1 MARKED
7 CTDTKKIEIAL
18 TLSGGGY
25 RAAIFHIG
33 VLSYLYHLKL
43 DDGSRLLDH
52 ITVMSTVSGGTITG
66 MLYLLSSLKEGSVPQ
81 HLANLYQKI
90 TENNLATLLLENVA
104 KRKNDSKL
112 SVIKELGNVY
122 DDVFFNG
129 LRLETLDEV
138 VQKHH
143 IHHYAAYA
151 TDISNALPFRFQI
164 ASDAFRG
171 VDSGNEAKCISKKEA
186 LNLRLADILAA
197 SSCFPIA
204 FEPINYPR
212 DFYDYLED
220 DEAAQSNIQ
229 TMLMDG
235 GIIDNQGVDYLIE
248 ANRQMVD
255 GGDENLKGIDLAIIS
270 DAASSSDELLEDKVS
285 PTSSLGSIFE
295 KAKKIFYWLFYPINW
310 LMSGLKFINVL
321 QLQYTCLALSLILI
335 GYSVYMLDDI
345 VTMTVAAIVGI
356 WLGAYSFL
364 ILALK
369 KLCPKG
375 LKKSTQYS
383 IPKNLI
389 WKISFHQY
397 YRIISKRYDS
407 FSKVVS
413 TVMMGH
419 IRRKNIE
426 MLSTNG
432 RWTNRFVIPCIS
444 TLATNSSWKEDDISK
459 ILMTEANALMAISD
473 VASNFHSTLWFSD
486 EDIDSDIPKK
496 ILACGQFT
504 VCFSLYK
511 WIIEHKGPQANMPKV
526 LNQVKRETV
535 RTILANDWN
544 AFKKDPYMM
553 FEIDKIS

>member
-66 MLYLLSSLKEGSVPQ
+66 MLYLLFSLKEGSVPQ
-81 HLANLYQKI
+81 HLANLYKKI

-122 DDVFFNG
+122 DSVFFKG

-164 ASDAFRG
+164 TNDIFRG
-171 VDSGNEAKCISKKEA
+171 VDSGNEAKCISKKDA
-186 LNLRLADILAA
+186 QNLRLADILAA

-285 PTSSLGSIFE
+285 STSSLGSIFE

-389 WKISFHQY
+389 WKINFHQY

-444 TLATNSSWKEDDISK
+444 TLATNSSWKEDEISK
-459 ILMTEANALMAISD
+459 ILMSEANNLMAISD

-486 EDIDSDIPKK
+486 EDIDSDIPKQ

-504 VCFSLYK
+504 ICFSLYR

-526 LNQVKRETV
+526 LNQIKRDTV
-535 RTILANDWN
+535 RKKLSDDWN

-553 FEIDKIS
+553 FEIEKIS

>member
-81 HLANLYQKI
+81 HLANLYKKI

-122 DDVFFNG
+122 DSVFFKG

-164 ASDAFRG
+164 TNDIFRG
-171 VDSGNEAKCISKKEA
+171 VDSGNEAKCISKKDA
-186 LNLRLADILAA
+186 QNLRLADILAA

-389 WKISFHQY
+389 WKINFHQY

-444 TLATNSSWKEDDISK
+444 TLATNSSWKEDEISK
-459 ILMTEANALMAISD
+459 ILMSEANNLMAISD

-486 EDIDSDIPKK
+486 EDIDSDIPKQ

-504 VCFSLYK
+504 ICFSLYR

-526 LNQVKRETV
+526 LNQIKRDTV
-535 RTILANDWN
+535 RKKLSDDWN

-553 FEIDKIS
+553 FEIEKIS

>member
-81 HLANLYQKI
+81 HLANLYKKI

-122 DDVFFNG
+122 DSVFFKG

-164 ASDAFRG
+164 ANDIFRG
-171 VDSGNEAKCISKKEA
+171 VDSGNEAKCISKKDA
-186 LNLRLADILAA
+186 QNLRLADILAA

-295 KAKKIFYWLFYPINW
+295 KAKNIINWTFYPITW

-335 GYSVYMLDDI
+335 GYSVCMLDDI

-356 WLGAYSFL
+356 CFGAYSFL

-389 WKISFHQY
+389 WKINFHQY

-444 TLATNSSWKEDDISK
+444 TLATNSSWKEDEISK
-459 ILMTEANALMAISD
+459 ILMSEANNLMAISD

-496 ILACGQFT
+496 IHCCP
-504 VCFSLYK
+504 V
-511 WIIEHKGPQANMPKV
+511 
-526 LNQVKRETV
+526 
-535 RTILANDWN
+535 
-544 AFKKDPYMM
+544 
-553 FEIDKIS
+553 